1 MRLFQ
6 LIRDEDSSGVSG
18 TGVVAEGV
26 EFTNRECVIHWLAKR
41 SSMGIYVTIDD
52 VVAVH
57 GHDGKTRVVFVD
69 PTPVKKSKKASDPYV
84 EPESPCGT
92 CGASPRGP
100 RCPIK
105 CDENH

>member
-6 LIRDEDSSGVSG
+6 LHRDEDSSGVSG

-41 SSMGIYVTIDD
+41 SSMGMYATIDD
-52 VVAVH
+52 VVAIH
-57 GHDGKTRVVFVD
+57 GHDDRTKVVWVEASA
-69 PTPVKKSKKASDPYV
+69 PVQPVPDYV
-84 EPESPCGT
+84 KPQSPCPT

-100 RCPIK
+100 SCPIK
-105 CDENH
+105 CDEV

>member
-6 LIRDEDSSGVSG
+6 LHRDEDSSGVSG

-41 SSMGIYVTIDD
+41 SSMGMYATIDD
-52 VVAVH
+52 VVAIH
-57 GHDGKTRVVFVD
+57 GHANRTRVVWVEASAPVHTTPD
-69 PTPVKKSKKASDPYV
+69 YVKPTT
-84 EPESPCGT
+84 PCPT

-100 RCPIK
+100 SCPIK
-105 CDENH
+105 CDEV